1 MYDINKVK
9 LALPGLL
16 KLLYLFGIF
25 IQSVQELS
33 LRNKTL
39 PSSQK
44 FQKVSKFYW

>member
-44 FQKVSKFYW
+44 FQKASKFY